1 MTISPSVNHKENG
14 TDVTAAVTA
23 VLGLDPS
30 STPTVLGLDPST
42 PTPHG
47 AAEVEIVVP
56 KDADGDDKD
65 DNDDDNDDN
74 DDDDDD
80 DDDKDARRAHVVW
93 R

>member
-1 MTISPSVNHKENG
+1 MTISPSVNHK
-14 TDVTAAVTA
+14 DVTAAVTA
-23 VLGLDPS
+23 
-30 STPTVLGLDPST
+30 VLGLDPST

-80 DDDKDARRAHVVW
+80 DDDDDKDARRAHVVW